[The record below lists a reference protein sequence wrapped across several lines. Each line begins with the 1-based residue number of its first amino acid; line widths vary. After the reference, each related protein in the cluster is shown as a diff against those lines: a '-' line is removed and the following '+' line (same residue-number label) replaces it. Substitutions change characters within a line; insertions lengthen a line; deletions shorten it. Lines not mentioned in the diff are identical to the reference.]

1 MDEFKK
7 NMANPYLQ
15 GMIAEA
21 EKQKQQYFI
30 AGAAWALEL
39 LDKAHPEWLLRSEI
53 PKILKEVPDERAVEP
68 ATSEA

>member
-1 MDEFKK
+1 MDEYKK

-21 EKQKQQYFI
+21 ERQKQTYFI

-39 LDKAHPEWLLRSEI
+39 LDKAHPEWQLRSEI
-53 PKILKEVPDERAVEP
+53 PKILKEVPDESAISGTV
-68 ATSEA
+68 SEA